1 MLYLVLYH
9 DRIIGRFKDN
19 KEKAINYMIDCWF
32 DGLDDVTLKTATKE
46 EYLEMKKEYLEK
58 ARKEVES

>member
-1 MLYLVLYH
+1 MLYLVMY
-9 DRIIGRFKDN
+9 RNNIIGRFKDN

-32 DGLDDVTLKTATKE
+32 DGLENVTLKAVTKE